1 MNKPEFLRVEVAYIA
16 LDRQFLREIHLPPG
30 STVADALLASKV
42 EEECAINL
50 DALRVGIWSKAVDR
64 SAMLADG
71 DRVEIYRPLK
81 IDPKEAR
88 RARAKQKG

>member
-81 IDPKEAR
+81 IDPKDAR

>member
-1 MNKPEFLRVEVAYIA
+1 MNKPELLRVEVAYIA

-30 STVADALLASKV
+30 STVADALVASKV
-42 EEECAINL
+42 EEEFAIKL

-81 IDPKEAR
+81 IDPKDAR